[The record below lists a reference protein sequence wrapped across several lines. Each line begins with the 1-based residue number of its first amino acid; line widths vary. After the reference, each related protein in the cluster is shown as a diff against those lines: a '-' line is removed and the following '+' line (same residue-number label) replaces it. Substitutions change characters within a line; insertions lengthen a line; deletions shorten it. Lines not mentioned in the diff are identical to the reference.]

1 MKKFASWIAFLL
13 PVALLLAAAPKAEKC
28 PISGKPINKEAFLE
42 INGKK
47 VYFCCKGCPKA
58 YKGKQFLNLA
68 AKKSAGNCPLSGN
81 KAKDAC
87 NVIKSTAKLLN
98 FCCGNCPKGYAKK
111 NKFALK
117 DDGPKKCPISG
128 GDAKDEAGTSL
139 IFNGRKLYFC
149 CKNCPKAYLKKLGL
163 DANQKPTPCPI
174 SGNPGK
180 KDKAFVLIESET
192 VNFCCG
198 NCRKKYVSANF
209 KDGLFAPGKKEE
221 AKKAKKRLKL

>member
-87 NVIKSTAKLLN
+87 NVIKTA
-98 FCCGNCPKGYAKK
+98 
-111 NKFALK
+111 
-117 DDGPKKCPISG
+117 
-128 GDAKDEAGTSL
+128 
-139 IFNGRKLYFC
+139 
-149 CKNCPKAYLKKLGL
+149 
-163 DANQKPTPCPI
+163 Q
-174 SGNPGK
+174 
-180 KDKAFVLIESET
+180 
-192 VNFCCG
+192 
-198 NCRKKYVSANF
+198 
-209 KDGLFAPGKKEE
+209 
-221 AKKAKKRLKL
+221 KKRDPMQAAILCKLCCLQM